1 MYVLFLFSDEQ
12 GTKSGQ
18 PLHIGGDEPLQTGG
32 SDQLLENQSNKPL
45 KNGSD
50 EPLENG
56 SDLHSQ
62 TGNHQLLKK
71 RVAPDSDA
79 GVKSDQQSNQQNRTT
94 KLTKKHEVG
103 Q

>member
-12 GTKSGQ
+12 GTKNGQ
-18 PLHIGGDEPLQTGG
+18 PLHTGGNEPLQTGG
-32 SDQLLENQSNKPL
+32 SHQLLENQSNKPL

-56 SDLHSQ
+56 SDLHLQ
-62 TGNHQLLKK
+62 TGNLLEK

-79 GVKSDQQSNQQNRTT
+79 GVKSDQQSNQQNRNT